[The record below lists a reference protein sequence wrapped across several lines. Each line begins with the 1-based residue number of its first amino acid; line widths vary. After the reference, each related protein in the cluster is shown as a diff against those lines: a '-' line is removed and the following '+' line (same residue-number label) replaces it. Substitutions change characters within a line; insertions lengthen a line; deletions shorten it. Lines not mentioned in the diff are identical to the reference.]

1 MSTFRA
7 WPQLPVAATT
17 LARRE
22 LSATTG
28 ASTLALILGEALVAM
43 LEVKANNAA
52 SVDLE
57 DSHLVLDILPSSWIS
72 RKNNNLA

>member
-43 LEVKANNAA
+43 LVVKANNAA
-52 SVDLE
+52 SVDLK
-57 DSHLVLDILPSSWIS
+57 DSHLDILPSSWIS

>member
-43 LEVKANNAA
+43 LVVKANNAA
-52 SVDLE
+52 SVDLK

>member
-52 SVDLE
+52 SVDLK